1 MRGRRRGRER
11 EEEGGRKGGYI
22 ILLLGEVNSWP
33 CARGGHQLCLDV
45 NAQLIYL
52 FGGWDGMQELSD
64 FWVFNVNGKYWKC
77 LSRDTTEQVTAALF
91 PPPPP
96 PPSSSPFPLYII
108 ISPPFIGWSLCSLM
122 SQNVSRLRES
132 DHLRHWTI
140 SHSRHSYITLHH
152 HRTCY

>member
-1 MRGRRRGRER
+1 MLEEKEREKEREREGERVKEGGRERGKREGGR
-11 EEEGGRKGGYI
+11 EEEGGREGGYI
-22 ILLLGEVNSWP
+22 VLLLGEVNSWP

-96 PPSSSPFPLYII
+96 SSPPSPLYII
-108 ISPPFIGWSLCSLM
+108 ISPPP
-122 SQNVSRLRES
+122 
-132 DHLRHWTI
+132 
-140 SHSRHSYITLHH
+140 
-152 HRTCY
+152 